1 MYSRTTHIINI
12 SLLTGKFPSFC
23 KYAQVI
29 PIWKG
34 GDTSEHNNYRPISI
48 LPVIGK
54 CIEYFASQQLTEYIE
69 TNQLFSNQQYGFRK
83 NYSTTYLMIDLFDD
97 IYNSKSKSKK
107 PGIIFLDIK
116 KAFDTVD
123 HKILLDKLYY
133 YGIKDTALEW
143 IKSFLSDRVQCTKVN
158 NKATGFLSLTC
169 GVPQGTVLGPILFAL
184 YTQEVHKII
193 ESYGLMFHMFAD
205 DMQIYTVYKG
215 NESDLIPLN
224 NCLNQVKLW
233 ANCNYLK
240 LNDNKTKFLRVTSEK
255 PRIKHL
261 DCKLLDLEVTVF
273 EKQVKNLG
281 VIVDQKL
288 SFKSQINKVCQ
299 LGYFMLKNLWRISD
313 KISSIELRIQIIHSC
328 ITSHIDYCNS
338 LFVNLPQCDINKL
351 LMLMNASV
359 RFIYSLRRSKDIS
372 ITYYLKKCH
381 FLPVKLRVNFKICVL
396 VYKCQHESAPE
407 YLTELLQ
414 EKDSLESL
422 RVYKDRSLLKI
433 ENLNQLD
440 YKNRRFSVIAPIL
453 WNNLPR
459 ETRESESLFIFKKRL
474 KTFYFD
480 QF

>member
-1 MYSRTTHIINI
+1 MLKIINYSLQNGVFPDYFKI
-12 SLLTGKFPSFC
+12 SHIT
-23 KYAQVI
+23 
-29 PIWKG
+29 PIIKVKN
-34 GDTSEHNNYRPISI
+34 GDKNSLSNYRPVSNTAFLAKVEEKCVLHQLQKHLRDNNLNFNRQSAYKENHSCETALLKICDDVLSVLDSETSI
-48 LPVIGK
+48 VM
-54 CIEYFASQQLTEYIE
+54 T
-69 TNQLFSNQQYGFRK
+69 
-83 NYSTTYLMIDLFDD
+83 
-97 IYNSKSKSKK
+97 
-107 PGIIFLDIK
+107 FLDFSA
-116 KAFDTVD
+116 AFDTID
-123 HKILLDKLYY
+123 HNILIEKLK
-133 YGIKDTALEW
+133 KDYFLNGTVLKW
-143 IKSFLSDRVQCTKVN
+143 FKSYIENRYSYVQIDGSYSDGKLV
-158 NKATGFLSLTC
+158 TC

-328 ITSHIDYCNS
+328 IISHIDYCNS

-351 LMLMNASV
+351 QMLMNASV